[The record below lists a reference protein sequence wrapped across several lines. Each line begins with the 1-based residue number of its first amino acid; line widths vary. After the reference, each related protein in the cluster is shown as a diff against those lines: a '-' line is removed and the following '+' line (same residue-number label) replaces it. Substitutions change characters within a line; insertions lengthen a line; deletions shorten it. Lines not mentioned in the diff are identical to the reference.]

1 MPPSTQTSSKDR
13 SAGYLLLLLGRV
25 AGRAADICG
34 RARIIVSDENLCDWD
49 VEIRLPVETRLG
61 RQLAD
66 HKTRT
71 QAQDFVLMRFH
82 FPGTFPAHPPVLCC
96 IRPRLT
102 LTNAASKVPLTDAGI
117 LRLPELSMMHWRP
130 DHDLVDIV
138 LQVCTVL
145 SSDGLV
151 LDPSERSYSSPP
163 GNVGLGT
170 TVKLPTVSQCI
181 EFFPASSLDLA
192 AEMFPELADVPP
204 GRVVL
209 SQRHALDIYS
219 RIFGTEQQSTAAFH
233 VEIKNC
239 RKEIRAFAGMAE
251 VSALEEP
258 VVLLPSRMM
267 QQLFLEDGDPVR
279 VRAVSLPLCGCVH
292 LQPKSQDFYEIVGA
306 EPELVLQESLA
317 RLPALTSGLSIQVEV
332 AIANNFQIGLRRV
345 GVVVARLED
354 LSGNDVLAVKLPG
367 HAGVLGDHKVRV
379 ELLPAA
385 DLAESIKEH
394 EARLCAEA
402 QRQATIQ
409 QMLEEKHARLNVRR
423 ADIAQS
429 GHLDEAC
436 ELNSTVELSFRFPNG
451 RQLRHRC
458 PIDRSVSDLKRR
470 LFGLLGDSDLWQP
483 GVDDAAA
490 LEFTMFPRRV
500 LCDADMVSQIGDR
513 AVVHVTESLE
523 AVQAAEHSKAI
534 LDSVVYPAGLEEAI
548 TSSTH
553 DCGLK
558 KVVAVDQSTYT
569 PDRSARI
576 SPVREEG
583 LETLP
588 FAELRRLALTLGLLA
603 ADIAR
608 AVDKPELL
616 ELITQHQRRAARHAR
631 VRTHENAER
640 SNGAE
645 RRASSVSA
653 RVSSQ
658 LPHPG
663 NRNRSSLSVGAR
675 DRRLDS
681 TVATPAI
688 RQANFVPR
696 GSTHSA
702 PRMSQ
707 NPRPVYEKTLSKGC
721 EVWYDKVLG
730 KTSESNEPVRKPML
744 VASVGK
750 SSSVNISC
758 QPPAS

>member
-1 MPPSTQTSSKDR
+1 MSS
-13 SAGYLLLLLGRV
+13 
-25 AGRAADICG
+25 
-34 RARIIVSDENLCDWD
+34 E

-239 RKEIRAFAGMAE
+239 RKEIRAFARMAE

-306 EPELVLQESLA
+306 EPDSSDIRVVHPGRGGHSQQ
-317 RLPALTSGLSIQVEV
+317 LSNWAAEGGCCRCS
-332 AIANNFQIGLRRV
+332 IGGPLRR
-345 GVVVARLED
+345 
-354 LSGNDVLAVKLPG
+354 
-367 HAGVLGDHKVRV
+367 
-379 ELLPAA
+379 
-385 DLAESIKEH
+385 
-394 EARLCAEA
+394 
-402 QRQATIQ
+402 
-409 QMLEEKHARLNVRR
+409 
-423 ADIAQS
+423 
-429 GHLDEAC
+429 
-436 ELNSTVELSFRFPNG
+436 
-451 RQLRHRC
+451 
-458 PIDRSVSDLKRR
+458 
-470 LFGLLGDSDLWQP
+470 
-483 GVDDAAA
+483 
-490 LEFTMFPRRV
+490 
-500 LCDADMVSQIGDR
+500 
-513 AVVHVTESLE
+513 
-523 AVQAAEHSKAI
+523 
-534 LDSVVYPAGLEEAI
+534 
-548 TSSTH
+548 
-553 DCGLK
+553 
-558 KVVAVDQSTYT
+558 
-569 PDRSARI
+569 
-576 SPVREEG
+576 
-583 LETLP
+583 
-588 FAELRRLALTLGLLA
+588 
-603 ADIAR
+603 
-608 AVDKPELL
+608 
-616 ELITQHQRRAARHAR
+616 
-631 VRTHENAER
+631 
-640 SNGAE
+640 
-645 RRASSVSA
+645 
-653 RVSSQ
+653 
-658 LPHPG
+658 
-663 NRNRSSLSVGAR
+663 
-675 DRRLDS
+675 
-681 TVATPAI
+681 
-688 RQANFVPR
+688 
-696 GSTHSA
+696 
-702 PRMSQ
+702 
-707 NPRPVYEKTLSKGC
+707 
-721 EVWYDKVLG
+721 
-730 KTSESNEPVRKPML
+730 
-744 VASVGK
+744 
-750 SSSVNISC
+750 
-758 QPPAS
+758 